1 MKKATDWK
9 LKSKCWNSTV
19 YGNYN
24 FSVSS
29 IVSQTQLLPDL
40 KENKE
45 QVNWPPLQSIITKVL
60 YLS

>member
-1 MKKATDWK
+1 MAI
-9 LKSKCWNSTV
+9 
-19 YGNYN
+19 N
-24 FSVSS
+24 FSISS

-45 QVNWPPLQSIITKVL
+45 QVNWPPLQSIITNVL